1 MGLKT
6 SGELSLPSAAP
17 AAKDLIRLNPMKY
30 SKISTQCTVSRNART
45 DSRSCKGVCVC
56 FCYHAMIF
64 LFFVVLLCT
73 LISDEKYKFYFIYLH
88 APHIKYEY
96 DHGDP
101 TTPHADSLLSMEI
114 RRKFLCCRPHLFLL
128 HICQQFVCTKQSA
141 LKSQ

>member
-17 AAKDLIRLNPMKY
+17 AAEDLIRLNPMKY

-45 DSRSCKGVCVC
+45 DSRICKGVCVC

-96 DHGDP
+96 DHGIEEVWKQKP
-101 TTPHADSLLSMEI
+101 RQTVVVVLWGKIAA
-114 RRKFLCCRPHLFLL
+114 HLAS
-128 HICQQFVCTKQSA
+128 IKTV
-141 LKSQ
+141 